1 MGNGENFTLND
12 YQKGFNQ
19 LPNFINNIPNNKDII
34 NKGYFVDYQKYN
46 DFKKICDSLVSKQQQ
61 SAINNTQGQQE
72 IDLKALESSKLYTE
86 NVENLYKNLLNNKP
100 YILINEAL
108 CQLICI
114 KNKENGD
121 NNLIHFF
128 HNNNDLI
135 LCNSDGKKQYF
146 RLKFKNSNI
155 FNRDSL
161 YLTQSQISSTD
172 NGTNAPQVPPN
183 TIDVQYNVM
192 SQDIINF
199 FLNENK
205 ISRFLTYPNSQKYSG
220 FLVDESWVQKW
231 KNNYNYNAIEAKYLK
246 GKFVESQT
254 PTMIPIIVNE
264 LRHKMINN
272 NGLDNISQ
280 YILQNINQI
289 PQGKSYMI
297 LDEKFLK
304 SYINIQNSNLKST
317 NFIISQNNINIENTL
332 LNFRTNKNCLNNINL
347 IPPSSTSSI
356 NKAVQPQP
364 QPQQNAPMNQL
375 NNNINNENAQFLKH
389 LLKYEYFKNEYYMP
403 AQNLK
408 NAYIVDYH
416 IIKTLMEIYNSKAI
430 FETQFKPKTEI
441 NYQYFDTYYNI
452 ISKNISNDILK
463 QPSAQEINNL
473 KNDMNNVLFI
483 KTFNN
488 QPNILYADNFVLIEP
503 EFATFLS
510 QKFST
515 TIKMCPVYYKV
526 VDSKIFMVIQSKQ
539 IVIYQISSFINN
551 ENFVTDYILVPNYQ
565 SQAIN
570 NELLTSITC
579 YGYLYLLKMNANN
592 IIKLNNGIQFSFIPI
607 NNNQLYNQQNNLNNN
622 NNLQP
627 RTEKPI
633 QRASMAN
640 FSPGVTPIG
649 VNTSNPLRTSYQ
661 SRSINKN
668 IMTNSINH
676 NFKINT
682 ENFINRSNTIN
693 SQLSK
698 QTELSLSS
706 STYKSLSSSQINNNN
721 IDSNEVKN
729 LRDEVNKLKYKL
741 SKKENQVKDLQDKLK
756 KVMVVNFISTDYS
769 VNCGIACLPTDTFA
783 DVEAKLYKIYD
794 NLRNTNNNF
803 TVGGHGVLRFQTIQE
818 NKIHDGDKIILYKIE

>member
-1 MGNGENFTLND
+1 MD
-12 YQKGFNQ
+12 
-19 LPNFINNIPNNKDII
+19 
-34 NKGYFVDYQKYN
+34 
-46 DFKKICDSLVSKQQQ
+46 
-61 SAINNTQGQQE
+61 
-72 IDLKALESSKLYTE
+72 
-86 NVENLYKNLLNNKP
+86 
-100 YILINEAL
+100 
-108 CQLICI
+108 
-114 KNKENGD
+114 
-121 NNLIHFF
+121 
-128 HNNNDLI
+128 
-135 LCNSDGKKQYF
+135 
-146 RLKFKNSNI
+146 
-155 FNRDSL
+155 
-161 YLTQSQISSTD
+161 
-172 NGTNAPQVPPN
+172 
-183 TIDVQYNVM
+183 
-192 SQDIINF
+192 
-199 FLNENK
+199 
-205 ISRFLTYPNSQKYSG
+205 
-220 FLVDESWVQKW
+220 
-231 KNNYNYNAIEAKYLK
+231 
-246 GKFVESQT
+246 
-254 PTMIPIIVNE
+254 
-264 LRHKMINN
+264 
-272 NGLDNISQ
+272 
-280 YILQNINQI
+280 
-289 PQGKSYMI
+289 
-297 LDEKFLK
+297 
-304 SYINIQNSNLKST
+304 
-317 NFIISQNNINIENTL
+317 
-332 LNFRTNKNCLNNINL
+332 
-347 IPPSSTSSI
+347 
-356 NKAVQPQP
+356 
-364 QPQQNAPMNQL
+364 
-375 NNNINNENAQFLKH
+375 
-389 LLKYEYFKNEYYMP
+389 
-403 AQNLK
+403 
-408 NAYIVDYH
+408 
-416 IIKTLMEIYNSKAI
+416 IYNSKPI
-430 FETQFKPKTEI
+430 FEAHFKPKTEI
-441 NYQYFDTYYNI
+441 NYQYFETYYNI
-452 ISKNISNDILK
+452 ISKNIGDDILK
-463 QPSAQEINNL
+463 QPSAQEMNNL
-473 KNDMNNVLFI
+473 KNDMSNVLFI

-488 QPNILYADNFVLIEP
+488 QPNILYADNFVLIDP

-515 TIKMCPVYYKV
+515 TIKMCPIHYKV
-526 VDSKIFMVIQSKQ
+526 VDGKIFMVIQLKQ
-539 IVIYQISSFINN
+539 LVIYQISSFINN

-633 QRASMAN
+633 QRSSMAN

>member
-1 MGNGENFTLND
+1 MGNDDNFSLTD
-12 YQKGFNQ
+12 YQKGFNE
-19 LPNFINNIPNNKDII
+19 LNNFVKNIPKNKMI
-34 NKGYFVDYQKYN
+34 NQGYFVDYQKYN
-46 DFKKICDSLVSKQQQ
+46 KFKEKYDELLSKHQLLKNPYQ
-61 SAINNTQGQQE
+61 NQQE
-72 IDLKALESSKLYTE
+72 IDLKSLESVKMNTE
-86 NVENLYKNLLNNKP
+86 KVEDLENNLKNNKE
-100 YILINEAL
+100 YILINENMF
-108 CQLICI
+108 QLICI
-114 KNKENGD
+114 KNKEKGTNNSVNFYFNGR
-121 NNLIHFF
+121 
-128 HNNNDLI
+128 DLI
-135 LCNSDGKKQYF
+135 ICNKDGQKMIL
-146 RLKFKNSNI
+146 RLKFKISNI

-161 YLTQSQISSTD
+161 YMNPSQISSTD
-172 NGTNAPQVPPN
+172 NRTNAPQTN
-183 TIDVQYNVM
+183 ADTIDAQYNAM

-205 ISRFLTYPNSQKYSG
+205 ISQFLTSQSSQKYNG
-220 FLVDESWVQKW
+220 ILVEESWVQKW
-231 KNNYNYNAIEAKYLK
+231 KNNNNYNAIEEKYLK

-254 PTMIPIIVNE
+254 PTMIPIISNE
-264 LRHKMINN
+264 LKQKMINN
-272 NGLDNISQ
+272 NGLDNISP

-297 LDEKFLK
+297 LDENFLK
-304 SYINIQNSNLKST
+304 SNINIQNSNLKPT
-317 NFIISQNNINIENTL
+317 NFIISQNNIKIENSS
-332 LNFRTNKNCLNNINL
+332 LNFRTNNNYLNNTKL
-347 IPPSSTSSI
+347 ITLPGTSSI
-356 NKAVQPQP
+356 HNAA
-364 QPQQNAPMNQL
+364 QPQQNAPVNQV
-375 NNNINNENAQFLKH
+375 NNINNSESAQFLKH

-403 AQNLK
+403 AQNFK

-416 IIKTLMEIYNSKAI
+416 IIKKLMDIYNSKPI
-430 FETQFKPKTEI
+430 FEAHFKPKTEI
-441 NYQYFDTYYNI
+441 NYQYFETYYNI

-463 QPSAQEINNL
+463 QPSAQEMNNL
-473 KNDMNNVLFI
+473 KNDMSNVLFI

-488 QPNILYADNFVLIEP
+488 QPNILYADNFVLIDP

-515 TIKMCPVYYKV
+515 TIKMCPIHYKV
-526 VDSKIFMVIQSKQ
+526 VDGKIFMVIQSKQ